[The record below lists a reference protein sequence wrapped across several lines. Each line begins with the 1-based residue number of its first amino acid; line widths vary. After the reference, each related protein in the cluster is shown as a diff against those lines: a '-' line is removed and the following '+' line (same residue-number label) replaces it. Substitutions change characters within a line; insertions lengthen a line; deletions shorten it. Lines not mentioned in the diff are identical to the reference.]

1 MKSLQDIL
9 DKRDLSALFQ
19 PVIDLSSGTILGF
32 EGLIRGPADNPLHSP
47 ANLFGAAREHGLT
60 FEIEMLCRQVVMESF
75 AAQALPGNLF
85 LNVSPD
91 VLTHPSFKNEQT
103 LAYLKNLG
111 IDPERVIIEVTE
123 NQPTFDFAGMRNAL
137 LYYRS
142 KGFKIALDDL
152 GEGFSSLR
160 LWSELR
166 PEFVKVDMHFVQ
178 GVNTDPLKQQF
189 LKSIQSIALSSGTQV
204 IAEGIETAAEF
215 RTVRDIGIV
224 GGQGYFIARPDHTPS
239 LHPSAS
245 VGRLIDSSNPAKQPY
260 QNARSITIETILNY
274 VEPEHP
280 ETGIEKIFFRFSE
293 QKNLRAIPVVKNGRP
308 VGLINRHVQA

>member
-19 PVIDLSSGTILGF
+19 PVIDLSNGTILGF

-47 ANLFGAAREHGLT
+47 ANLFGAAREQGLT
-60 FEIEMLCRQVVMESF
+60 FEIEMLSRQVVMESF
-75 AAQALPGNLF
+75 AAQDLPGKLF

-103 LAYLKNLG
+103 LVYLKNLG

-123 NQPTFDFAGMRNAL
+123 NQPTFDFANMRNAL

-166 PEFVKVDMHFVQ
+166 PEYVKVDMHFVQ
-178 GVNTDPLKQQF
+178 GVNSDPLKQQYRNRR
-189 LKSIQSIALSSGTQV
+189 
-204 IAEGIETAAEF
+204 
-215 RTVRDIGIV
+215 RTGL
-224 GGQGYFIARPDHTPS
+224 FHRPT
-239 LHPSAS
+239 
-245 VGRLIDSSNPAKQPY
+245 
-260 QNARSITIETILNY
+260 
-274 VEPEHP
+274 
-280 ETGIEKIFFRFSE
+280 
-293 QKNLRAIPVVKNGRP
+293 RP
-308 VGLINRHVQA
+308 